1 MPARPEQ
8 IIGFSTRNIMILT
21 ALATITIAL
30 PLGSEY
36 IFSGH
41 GGQYLPTAD
50 ALNNNTL
57 LVWLHF
63 SMDALIGLSYVAISS
78 TLAYLAWRARKDIP
92 FLWMFVA
99 FGAFIVA
106 CGFTHLVALWTL
118 WQPMY
123 YLAGSVKFVT
133 AVASVST
140 AVVLP
145 RLLPQALQLIENA
158 KTSGRR
164 KQELEQLTIEL
175 RQQKAEL
182 EALNQAKDEFIS
194 LASHQLRTPATGV
207 KQYLGMMIEGYFG
220 PVDNDQFM
228 ALQKANESNER
239 QIEIVNDLLQVARLD
254 AGKVALQKKP
264 TNILKLVSDV
274 INEQQ
279 SYFKERRQKVTFKKP
294 KGMVMAHIDEARM
307 RMVLENLI
315 SNASKY
321 TPEGKRIMIL
331 VQQTETEVIVTVKD
345 EGVGIDQSDMP
356 KLFQKF
362 SRIDNPLSMR
372 VGGSGLGLYW
382 AKKII
387 DLHEARLDVTSIVGQ
402 GSSFAVVIPERT

>member
-8 IIGFSTRNIMILT
+8 VIGFSTRNIMLLT
-21 ALATITIAL
+21 ALAMITVAL

-41 GGQYLPTAD
+41 ERQFLPTAD
-50 ALNNNTL
+50 ALRNDTL

-63 SMDALIGLSYVAISS
+63 SMDAFIGLSYVAISS

-92 FLWMFVA
+92 FIWMFVA

-106 CGFTHLVALWTL
+106 CGFTHLVSLWTL

-123 YLAGSVKFVT
+123 YLAGGVKFVT

-145 RLLPQALQLIENA
+145 RLLPQALQLIDNA
-158 KTSGRR
+158 KTSSKR
-164 KQELEQLTIEL
+164 KQELEELTLEL
-175 RQQKAEL
+175 QRQKAEL

-207 KQYLGMMIEGYFG
+207 KQYLGMLLEGYFG
-220 PVDNDQFM
+220 QVDKDKVM
-228 ALQKANESNER
+228 ALQKANQSNER
-239 QIEIVNDLLQVARLD
+239 QIAIVNDLLQVAHLD
-254 AGKVALQKKP
+254 AGKVVLDKKP
-264 TNILKLVSDV
+264 VDLVKLVNDV
-274 INEQQ
+274 INEQRAH
-279 SYFKERRQKVTFKKP
+279 FKGRNQKVKFKKP
-294 KGMVMAHIDEARM
+294 AEHLVAQIDEARM
-307 RMVLENLI
+307 RMVIENLVN
-315 SNASKY
+315 NASKY
-321 TPEGKRIMIL
+321 TPIGKRIL
-331 VQQTETEVIVTVKD
+331 VSVEKQGGDIVVSVKD
-345 EGVGIDQSDMP
+345 SGVGIDEQDMP

-362 SRIDNPLSMR
+362 SRIDNPLSMQ

-382 AKKII
+382 AKKIV
-387 DLHEARLDVTSIVGQ
+387 DLHEARLEVTSKINQ
-402 GSSFAVVIPERT
+402 GSTFVIIIPA